1 MSEAGRLN
9 RVIKP
14 MGFEYRRGRKHA
26 AIIRL
31 SDGKRILTCSS
42 TPSDRYWW
50 SNVMKDLVRY
60 GHVTD
65 EVQKNAL
72 KSAAR

>member
-1 MSEAGRLN
+1 MSEAGKLN
-9 RVIKP
+9 RIIRP

-31 SDGKRILTCSS
+31 SDGKRVLSCSS

-65 EVQKNAL
+65 EEQKSRL
-72 KSAAR
+72 KLLAR